1 MAISNEKLF
10 NAYLQH
16 YQRGNGPVF
25 RGTPFQGQGFKDI
38 VRTGWRFVS
47 PILAHL
53 GESFLGETAGAL
65 SRGANLK
72 DAVKSAV
79 SPALRSGV
87 NRAITRVTTGQGRR
101 IRKKRRILGL
111 GRTAR
116 VLRPRHKTK
125 PHKKTHTGGR
135 RKRAKH
141 YKRLRRSKEQ
151 LAAKFP
157 FSNF

>member
-25 RGTPFQGQGFKDI
+25 RGTPFQGQGFKDV

-47 PILAHL
+47 PILARL

-72 DAVKSAV
+72 DAARSAL

-87 NRAITRVTTGQGRR
+87 NRAIERVTTGKGRR
-101 IRKKRRILGL
+101 RRKKRRILGL
-111 GRTAR
+111 GRTTR
-116 VLRPRHKTK
+116 VLRPGNKTK
-125 PHKKTHTGGR
+125 THKKPHAGGR
-135 RKRAKH
+135 RKRRKH
-141 YKRLRRSKEQ
+141 YKRHRKIKQHLS
-151 LAAKFP
+151 AKFP